1 MWIELD
7 GEEMSVEEVIEET
20 GGSDDD
26 DDAVDPIER
35 LLAFI
40 TDPNASNA
48 GYEFTAA
55 GPVEFTDAPYESPS
69 GGSIEG
75 GTYTSED
82 FIDDDSDPVHAGGIT
97 GGGHG
102 DSFTVTGPI
111 HSLDL
116 EQPDVMWVELDG
128 EELTPDEIID
138 ETGGDGGENEP
149 EDGDEDED
157 EPDEDDSDDEPRCG
171 TETDGAA
178 AEGELEGNWWGDSDD
193 YTYALRTANP
203 CGVTI
208 TLESSG
214 DAAVTLYVNTDG
226 SVPDRWSYE
235 ESLSADG
242 ELTLDLEGDEHLG
255 LRVHASSGSATY
267 ASKSKNAVGN
277 RTRALA
283 SPIYDREST
292 REAAIAALADE
303 KTLLSRECPPDYAAS
318 DAAVT
323 WDPRRAWS
331 EVYGVWRLGY
341 ACRVR
346 FDPNGTRSR
355 S

>member
-267 ASKSKNAVGN
+267 AFEIEERG
-277 RTRALA
+277 R
-283 SPIYDREST
+283 
-292 REAAIAALADE
+292 
-303 KTLLSRECPPDYAAS
+303 
-318 DAAVT
+318 
-323 WDPRRAWS
+323 
-331 EVYGVWRLGY
+331 
-341 ACRVR
+341 
-346 FDPNGTRSR
+346 
-355 S
+355 